1 MLPINELSWKKNI
14 TTILAM
20 NTPTIRSTA
29 LEEKTLTITPDA
41 FFLFHIKIELSWK
54 KNCKYKY
61 QQCWLWILLRATV
74 LNYTTNTVFTFT
86 GRLESKIHMN
96 SVSFNNKAN
105 NHGKTEIRV
114 REIVRSDTRLVF
126 CNRKLMR
133 TDIILTRTTKPIC
146 NFTNSVKYWWKWWYH
161 SITI

>member
-1 MLPINELSWKKNI
+1 
-14 TTILAM
+14 
-20 NTPTIRSTA
+20 
-29 LEEKTLTITPDA
+29 
-41 FFLFHIKIELSWK
+41 
-54 KNCKYKY
+54 
-61 QQCWLWILLRATV
+61 
-74 LNYTTNTVFTFT
+74 
-86 GRLESKIHMN
+86 LESKIHMN

-114 REIVRSDTRLVF
+114 REIVSPVRSDTRLVF